1 VIVSRL
7 PLAAPAAVAGIAV
20 TGIAIWAALGLNRPS
35 LLAAAILGPLVSVVL
50 CWRSLAALAES
61 ARLAT
66 TDRLT
71 GLGNDRGFGEQLE
84 RDLERARAAGDP
96 LTLCILDVDDFKEV
110 NDRYGHPVGDEVLLR
125 VAACLT
131 HGSRAFRIGGDEF
144 ALVLPGL
151 GEASGRAIA
160 EEVIERIADSSYVH
174 HGGVTASAGI
184 ASFPTQGT
192 DSSDLIRRADAA
204 LYRAKADGK
213 NCVRSRRSDGEGPE
227 LTGQD
232 LRAGLRRT
240 ALALA
245 RAVSERA
252 AATGPRIPVPDL
264 AARVARQMGL
274 DPEEA
279 ELIRVAGGLNDIGK
293 LALPDDI
300 LAKPGPLDPSE
311 RRTVEQHP
319 QIGYRILSSLGVDPV
334 ATWVLH
340 HHERWDGHGYPARLS
355 GDQIP
360 LGSRILFVADAYE
373 AMTADQAWR
382 RAMTPSAAIAELE
395 RCAGTQFD
403 PDVVAAF
410 AAEVRGPVRLVV

>member
-1 VIVSRL
+1 MIVARL
-7 PLAAPAAVAGIAV
+7 PLAAPAAAAGIAV
-20 TGIAIWAALGLNRPS
+20 TGAVVWASLSLQKPP
-35 LLAAAILGPLVSVVL
+35 LLAAAILGPLLSAYL
-50 CWRSLAALAES
+50 CRRSIAELAAAAL
-61 ARLAT
+61 LAT
-66 TDRLT
+66 SDRLT
-71 GLGNDRGFGEQLE
+71 GLGNDRGFGEQLS
-84 RDLERARAAGDP
+84 RDLDRAQVAGDP
-96 LTLCILDVDDFKEV
+96 LTLCIIDVDDFKEV
-110 NDRYGHPVGDEVLLR
+110 NDRYGHPAGDEVLLA

-144 ALVLPGL
+144 ALILPGL
-151 GEASGRAIA
+151 GEGEGRAIA
-160 EEVIERIADSSYVH
+160 ETVVERIANTAFP
-174 HGGVTASAGI
+174 HGGRVTASAGI
-184 ASFPTQGT
+184 ASSPSQGT
-192 DSSDLIRRADAA
+192 DASDLVRRADGA

-213 NCVRSRRSDGEGPE
+213 NCVRSRRSDGDGPE

-252 AATGPRIPVPDL
+252 NAAPRVSVADV
-264 AARVARQMGL
+264 AARVARRLGL
-274 DPEEA
+274 DAEEA

-293 LALPDDI
+293 LALPDE
-300 LAKPGPLDPSE
+300 LLEKPGPLDEAE

-340 HHERWDGHGYPARLS
+340 HHERWDGRGYPAHLS
-355 GDQIP
+355 GEQIP

-373 AMTADQAWR
+373 AMTSDQTWR
-382 RAMTPSAAIAELE
+382 RAMPPAVALAELE

-403 PDVVAAF
+403 PEVVAAF
-410 AAEVRGPVRLVV
+410 VSEVRGPIRLVS